1 MKNSLIIVLI
11 IIAITMIVI
20 GIVAKIAP
28 PVLTGIGFII
38 IAKLIYKKNDWKF
51 ITKIL
56 IHNELV
62 SEI

>member
-38 IAKLIYKKNDWKF
+38 IAKLIYKKND
-51 ITKIL
+51 
-56 IHNELV
+56 
-62 SEI
+62 